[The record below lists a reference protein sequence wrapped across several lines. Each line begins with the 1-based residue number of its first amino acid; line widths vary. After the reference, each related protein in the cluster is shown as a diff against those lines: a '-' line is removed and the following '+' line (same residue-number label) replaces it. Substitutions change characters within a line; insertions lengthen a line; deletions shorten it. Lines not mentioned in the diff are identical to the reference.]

1 MYLYAN
7 TICLQIFD
15 IPIKLVDLI
24 IIGFT
29 IGTIG
34 KSAQIFLESWLS
46 LAMEGPTPVSSLLH
60 AATLVIAG
68 LILLVK
74 IFLLIQ
80 NSFIGMNFLVL
91 LGALTSFFAATTGFS
106 WLILKE
112 LLHILLVAN

>member
-1 MYLYAN
+1 MLN
-7 TICLQIFD
+7 IN
-15 IPIKLVDLI
+15 IKLVDLI

-60 AATLVIAG
+60 AATLVISG
-68 LILLVK
+68 LIVLAR
-74 IFLLIQ
+74 IFLVVQ
-80 NSFIGMNFLVL
+80 NSFFGMNFLVL
-91 LGALTSFFAATTGFS
+91 LGAITSFFAATTGFS

-112 LLHILLVAN
+112 LLLTQPVVS